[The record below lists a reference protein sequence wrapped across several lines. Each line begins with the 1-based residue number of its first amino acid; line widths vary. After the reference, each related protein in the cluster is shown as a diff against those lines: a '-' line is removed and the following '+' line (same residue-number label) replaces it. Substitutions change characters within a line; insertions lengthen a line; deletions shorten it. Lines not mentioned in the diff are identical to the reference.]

1 MHAKKIVDELLGSCL
16 SRLHAKLAIAVK
28 AAVCGVLQGGVLS
41 LSQLARELEW
51 RYSRH
56 LGNRKLW
63 IQYQQPIS

>member
-41 LSQLARELEW
+41 LSHLARELE
-51 RYSRH
+51 SATAMRH
-56 LGNRKLW
+56 RIK
-63 IQYQQPIS
+63 